1 MNSGFVERNLGEVYG
16 KNLLLYGQNANMRI
30 EETELE
36 WRGRE
41 SNIIVQ
47 DYAGDCLSVFGG
59 KYSRKLEYLEADCEK
74 QSHSDNMKMDKTNR
88 EGREDC
94 E

>member
-47 DYAGDCLSVFGG
+47 DYAGDCLSVFEV
-59 KYSRKLEYLEADCEK
+59 KYSRKREYLEADCEK
-74 QSHSDNMKMDKTNR
+74 QSHSDNMKIGKTNR

>member
-36 WRGRE
+36 
-41 SNIIVQ
+41 
-47 DYAGDCLSVFGG
+47 
-59 KYSRKLEYLEADCEK
+59 YLEADCEK